1 MKASIFHGTRDI
13 RVEEVPDAGLR
24 EPTDALV
31 RVTRAAICGSD
42 LWFYRG
48 ISKWEAGWRTGHE
61 FMGVVEA
68 VGSEVRTVK
77 RGDMVIAPF
86 AFSDGTC
93 DFCRQGLQTS
103 CRHGGYW
110 GSTND
115 GGQAEAVRVPHA
127 DGTLVAVPDGDHQAI
142 LASLLP
148 LTDVLPTGHHA
159 AVSAGVGPGSVAA
172 VVGDGAVGLCAVLA
186 AKRLGAERIIALGH
200 NRARLDL
207 ALRLGATE
215 AHDSNEEGL
224 AERIVEA
231 TGGGVPHV
239 LEAVGAQSSLD
250 LALAVARPGGRV
262 GVVGVPNGVEKLD
275 IRRMF
280 GANIAVCGGVAPAR
294 HYIPELLADVLAG
307 RIDPSPVLDRTLD
320 LSGVP
325 EGYRAMDAR
334 EAVKVMV
341 AIS

>member
-1 MKASIFHGTRDI
+1 MKASIFHGTRDV

-24 EPTDALV
+24 DPGDALV

-48 ISKWEAGWRTGHE
+48 ISKWESGWRTGHE

-68 VGSEVRTVK
+68 VGTEVTSIRK
-77 RGDMVIAPF
+77 GDTVIAPF

-93 DFCRQGLQTS
+93 DFCLQGLQTS

-127 DGTLVAVPDGDHQAI
+127 DGTLVALPDGDHQAI

-172 VVGDGAVGLCAVLA
+172 VVGDGAVGLCAVIA
-186 AKRLGAERIIALGH
+186 ARRLGAERVIALGH

-215 AHDSNEEGL
+215 AHDSADDGV
-224 AERIVEA
+224 AELIIES

-280 GANIAVCGGVAPAR
+280 GANIAVTGGVAPAR
-294 HYIPELLADVLAG
+294 RYIPELLADVLAG
-307 RIDPSPVLDRTLD
+307 VVDPSPVLDRTVD
-320 LSGVP
+320 LEGVP

-341 AIS
+341 RVS

>member
-1 MKASIFHGTRDI
+1 MKASVFHGTRDI
-13 RVEEVPDAGLR
+13 RIDEVPDAGLR
-24 EPTDALV
+24 EPSDALV

-68 VGSEVRTVK
+68 VGSEVRSVR

-93 DFCRQGLQTS
+93 DFCQQGLQTS

-110 GSTND
+110 GSVND

-159 AVSAGVGPGSVAA
+159 AVSAGVGQGSVTA

-200 NRARLDL
+200 NRTRLDL

-215 AHDSNEEGL
+215 AHDSTEAGL
-224 AERIVEA
+224 AERIIES
-231 TGGGVPHV
+231 TGGGAPHV

-250 LALAVARPGGRV
+250 LALAIARPGGRV
-262 GVVGVPNGVEKLD
+262 GVVGVPNGVENLD

-280 GANIAVCGGVAPAR
+280 GANIGVCGGVAPVR
-294 HYIPELLADVLAG
+294 GYIPELLADVLAG
-307 RIDPSPVLDRTLD
+307 LIDPSPILDRTVD
-320 LSGVP
+320 LAGVP
-325 EGYRAMDAR
+325 EGYRAMDSR
-334 EAVKVMV
+334 EAIKVMV

>member
-1 MKASIFHGTRDI
+1 
-13 RVEEVPDAGLR
+13 
-24 EPTDALV
+24 
-31 RVTRAAICGSD
+31 
-42 LWFYRG
+42 
-48 ISKWEAGWRTGHE
+48 
-61 FMGVVEA
+61 
-68 VGSEVRTVK
+68 
-77 RGDMVIAPF
+77 
-86 AFSDGTC
+86 
-93 DFCRQGLQTS
+93 
-103 CRHGGYW
+103 
-110 GSTND
+110 
-115 GGQAEAVRVPHA
+115 
-127 DGTLVAVPDGDHQAI
+127 
-142 LASLLP
+142 
-148 LTDVLPTGHHA
+148 
-159 AVSAGVGPGSVAA
+159 
-172 VVGDGAVGLCAVLA
+172 
-186 AKRLGAERIIALGH
+186 
-200 NRARLDL
+200 
-207 ALRLGATE
+207 
-215 AHDSNEEGL
+215 
-224 AERIVEA
+224 
-231 TGGGVPHV
+231 V